1 MGGLNVVLVCGEK
14 LAFFTLA
21 TKLCFSDLLLGSG
34 SSRDMDH
41 DGDGLPSPPLDPGGL
56 LASTRTASI
65 EISHFFD
72 DLDDLCKWFCIVTEC
87 CKLCAIHVP
96 CSKVPV

>member
-1 MGGLNVVLVCGEK
+1 MWEVAKVVLVRGK
-14 LAFFTLA
+14 TYLSTLV
-21 TKLCFSDLLLGSG
+21 TDLCFFDLLSGSG

-65 EISHFFD
+65 EMSHFFD
-72 DLDDLCKWFCIVTEC
+72 DLDDLCK
-87 CKLCAIHVP
+87 
-96 CSKVPV
+96 